1 MHPAD
6 EIRGVK
12 SKRLLNKKI
21 ILAVTGSIA
30 AVETIKLARELIRH
44 GAQIIPVMTPSATK
58 IIHPDA
64 LWFATGNKPI
74 TEITGE
80 TEHVKYC
87 GRVKKPAD
95 LLLVCPCTANTISKI
110 AHGIDDTSATTFATT
125 AIGSKIPILIVPAM
139 HLSMYGHK
147 IIQKNIKKCETAGIK
162 ILELSIEKNKAK
174 MSNIQEIIANV
185 FREIDKKDLK
195 NKKILI
201 IGGPTAES
209 IDDIRI
215 ITNRSS
221 GKTAVSLAKNAFYRG
236 ADVDLLYGYGK
247 EYVPEHIN
255 KTDFE
260 SIKDIQKFINKKN
273 LKEYDIII
281 ICAALSD
288 YMPKKQKGKIPSGMD
303 KLSVDMSPAP
313 KIISQIRKKTPETK
327 IIGFKAEE
335 KTTKLKEKAFNLL
348 KKNNLDFVIA
358 NTISGFS
365 NESNDIWIIN
375 KNKKT
380 VHKKGKKEILADF
393 ILDTIK

>member
-1 MHPAD
+1 
-6 EIRGVK
+6 
-12 SKRLLNKKI
+12 
-21 ILAVTGSIA
+21 
-30 AVETIKLARELIRH
+30 
-44 GAQIIPVMTPSATK
+44 
-58 IIHPDA
+58 
-64 LWFATGNKPI
+64 
-74 TEITGE
+74 
-80 TEHVKYC
+80 
-87 GRVKKPAD
+87 
-95 LLLVCPCTANTISKI
+95 
-110 AHGIDDTSATTFATT
+110 
-125 AIGSKIPILIVPAM
+125 
-139 HLSMYGHK
+139 MYGHK